1 MFFKEVNEIDLGQ
14 TTIDNIFIDIF
25 MPMANGLYVQ
35 VYLLGYR
42 YACDMTSNPKF
53 NNNSI
58 ARNLNIPL
66 SDVLAAWDFWEE
78 KKLVKKHKNE
88 GSDDFNFSIEFLD
101 LKKIYMDNILNPNQS
116 IKSDVNNIVSAGEN
130 LQVRKM
136 FNCINQ
142 VVGRHLQPSEKI
154 SILDI
159 MDKYNMST
167 DMILCAYEHVKEQT
181 GTSKPVSYI
190 EGIIRNWYDANLY
203 TPEEVQNSFAERSKR
218 FMMYKTVFNELG
230 FSRQPTRS
238 EKELMDIWFDKY
250 KFDIELILE
259 ACSKSKN
266 ISNPS
271 ISYINGIVKSWNEK
285 NIKTLEDLRKSENEF
300 KRKSELKKADL
311 KLNNT
316 TNSTSKDYNKTKFHN
331 FEETFTNYSSEEL
344 EKIIEENQ
352 RRKFK

>member
-58 ARNLNIPL
+58 AKNLNIPL
-66 SDVLAAWDFWEE
+66 SDVLAAWNFWEE
-78 KKLVKKHKNE
+78 KKLVKKHRNE
-88 GSDDFNFSIEFLD
+88 GTDDFSFSIEFLD
-101 LKKIYMDNILNPNQS
+101 LKKIYMNNILNPNQS
-116 IKSDVNNIVSAGEN
+116 LKSDVNNIVSAGEN
-130 LQVRKM
+130 PQIRKM
-136 FNCINQ
+136 FNFINQ

-154 SILDI
+154 SILDM

-190 EGIIRNWYDANLY
+190 EGIIRNWYDASLY
-203 TPEEVQNSFAERSKR
+203 TPEEVKNSFTERSKR

-266 ISNPS
+266 IANPS

-285 NIKTLEDLRKSENEF
+285 NIKTLEDLKVSEDEYNHKSEA
-300 KRKSELKKADL
+300 KKSSSNKSK
-311 KLNNT
+311 NNV
-316 TNSTSKDYNKTKFHN
+316 KQVKTRFHN
-331 FEETFTNYSSEEL
+331 INQTFSKYSPDEL
-344 EKIIEENQ
+344 EKMLQESQ
-352 RRKFK
+352 KGKFR

>member
-58 ARNLNIPL
+58 AKNLNIPL

-88 GSDDFNFSIEFLD
+88 GNDDFSFSIEFLD
-101 LKKIYMDNILNPNQS
+101 LKKIYMDNILSPNQS
-116 IKSDVNNIVSAGEN
+116 IKSDVNSIVSAGESPHI
-130 LQVRKM
+130 RKM
-136 FNCINQ
+136 FNSINQ
-142 VVGRHLQPSEKI
+142 VVGRYLQPSEKI
-154 SILDI
+154 SILEMI
-159 MDKYNMST
+159 DKYNMST
-167 DMILCAYEHVKEQT
+167 DMIICAYEHVKEQT
-181 GTSKPVSYI
+181 GTAKPVSYI
-190 EGIIRNWYDANLY
+190 EGVIRNWYDANLY
-203 TPEEVQNSFAERSKR
+203 TPEEVKNSFVERSQR

-238 EKELMDIWFDKY
+238 EKEVMDTWFDKY
-250 KFDIELILE
+250 NFDIELVLE

-285 NIKTLEDLRKSENEF
+285 NIKTLDDLKVSEEEF
-300 KRKSELKKADL
+300 KRKSETKKTS
-311 KLNNT
+311 NNANKN
-316 TNSTSKDYNKTKFHN
+316 NSNNQHVKTRFHN
-331 FEETFTNYSSEEL
+331 INQTFTKYSPDEL
-344 EKIIEENQ
+344 EKMLQESQ
-352 RRKFK
+352 KGKFR

>member
-42 YACDMTSNPKF
+42 YACDATSNPKF
-53 NNNSI
+53 NNSSI
-58 ARNLNIPL
+58 AMNLNIPL
-66 SDVLAAWDFWEE
+66 SDVLSAWEFWEE
-78 KKLVKKHKNE
+78 KKLIKKHKND
-88 GSDDFNFSIEFLD
+88 GNDDFSFSIEFLD
-101 LKKIYMDNILNPNQS
+101 LKKIYMDNLLNTNHS
-116 IKSDVNNIVSAGEN
+116 IKSDVNSIVSAGEN
-130 LQVRKM
+130 PQIRKM
-136 FNCINQ
+136 FNSINQ
-142 VVGRHLQPSEKI
+142 VVGRHLQPGEKI
-154 SILDI
+154 SILDM

-167 DMILCAYEHVKEQT
+167 DMILCAYEHVKDKT

-190 EGIIRNWYDANLY
+190 EGVIRNWYDASIY
-203 TPEEVQNSFAERSKR
+203 TPEEVENSFVERSKR

-238 EKELMDIWFDKY
+238 EKDLMDIWFDKY

-285 NIKTLEDLRKSENEF
+285 NIKTLEDLSLSEEEFKHKSEA
-300 KRKSELKKADL
+300 KKANSNAN
-311 KLNNT
+311 KNNV
-316 TNSTSKDYNKTKFHN
+316 KQVKTRFHN
-331 FEETFTNYSSEEL
+331 INQTFNKYSPDEL
-344 EKIIEENQ
+344 EKMLQESQ
-352 RRKFK
+352 KGKFR

>member
-58 ARNLNIPL
+58 AKNLNIPL

-78 KKLVKKHKNE
+78 KKLVKKHRNE
-88 GSDDFNFSIEFLD
+88 GTDDFSFSIEFLD

-116 IKSDVNNIVSAGEN
+116 IKSDVTSIVSAGEN
-130 LQVRKM
+130 PQIRKM

-154 SILDI
+154 SILDM

-181 GTSKPVSYI
+181 GTSKPVGYI

-203 TPEEVQNSFAERSKR
+203 TPEEVKNSFAERSKR

-266 ISNPS
+266 IPNPS
-271 ISYINGIVKSWNEK
+271 IAYINGIVKSWNDK
-285 NIKTLEDLRKSENEF
+285 NIKTLEDLKVSEDEYKHKSET
-300 KRKSELKKADL
+300 KKSSSNDSK
-311 KLNNT
+311 NNV
-316 TNSTSKDYNKTKFHN
+316 KQVKTRFHN
-331 FEETFTNYSSEEL
+331 INQTFSKYSPDEL
-344 EKIIEENQ
+344 EKILQESQ
-352 RRKFK
+352 KGKFR

>member
-88 GSDDFNFSIEFLD
+88 GNDDFDFSIEFLD
-101 LKKIYMDNILNPNQS
+101 LKKIYMDNILNRNQS
-116 IKSDVNNIVSAGEN
+116 IKSDVNSIVSAGEN
-130 LQVRKM
+130 IQIRKM

-142 VVGRHLQPSEKI
+142 IVGRHLQPSEKI
-154 SILDI
+154 SILDM

-285 NIKTLEDLRKSENEF
+285 NIKTLEDLKVSEDEF
-300 KRKSELKKADL
+300 KRKSDIKRANSNESK
-311 KLNNT
+311 NN
-316 TNSTSKDYNKTKFHN
+316 SKQVKTRFHN
-331 FEETFTNYSSEEL
+331 INQTFTKYSPDEL
-344 EKIIEENQ
+344 EKILQESQ
-352 RRKFK
+352 KGKFR

>member
-58 ARNLNIPL
+58 AKNLNIPL

-88 GSDDFNFSIEFLD
+88 GNDDFSFSIEFLD

-116 IKSDVNNIVSAGEN
+116 IKSDVNNIVSAGESPHI
-130 LQVRKM
+130 RKM
-136 FNCINQ
+136 FNSINQ
-142 VVGRHLQPSEKI
+142 VVGRYLQPSEKI
-154 SILDI
+154 SILEMI
-159 MDKYNMST
+159 DKYNMST
-167 DMILCAYEHVKEQT
+167 DMIICAYEHVKEQT
-181 GTSKPVSYI
+181 GTAKPVSYI
-190 EGIIRNWYDANLY
+190 EGVIRNWYDANLY
-203 TPEEVQNSFAERSKR
+203 TPEEVKSSFLERSQR

-238 EKELMDIWFDKY
+238 EKEVMDTWFDKY
-250 KFDIELILE
+250 NFDIELVLE

-285 NIKTLEDLRKSENEF
+285 NIKTLDDLKVSEEEF
-300 KRKSELKKADL
+300 KRKSEVKKTS
-311 KLNNT
+311 NNT
-316 TNSTSKDYNKTKFHN
+316 NKNNNQHIKTRFHN
-331 FEETFTNYSSEEL
+331 INQTFTKYSPDEL
-344 EKIIEENQ
+344 EKILQESQ
-352 RRKFK
+352 KGKFR

>member
-285 NIKTLEDLRKSENEF
+285 NIKTLEDLAASEEEF
-300 KRKSELKKADL
+300 KRKSETKKS
-311 KLNNT
+311 
-316 TNSTSKDYNKTKFHN
+316 NSGTSKGNSQKVKTRFHN
-331 FEETFTNYSSEEL
+331 INQTFNKYSSDEL
-344 EKIIEENQ
+344 EKILQESQ
-352 RRKFK
+352 KGKFK

>member
-42 YACDMTSNPKF
+42 YSCDMTSNPKF
-53 NNNSI
+53 NNKTI
-58 ARNLNIPL
+58 AKNLNIPL

-88 GSDDFNFSIEFLD
+88 GNDDFNFSIEFLD

-116 IKSDVNNIVSAGEN
+116 IKSDVNNIVSASESPN
-130 LQVRKM
+130 IRKM
-136 FNCINQ
+136 FNSINQ
-142 VVGRHLQPSEKI
+142 VVGRYLQPSEKI
-154 SILDI
+154 SILEMI
-159 MDKYNMST
+159 DKYNMST
-167 DMILCAYEHVKEQT
+167 DMIICAYEHVKEQT
-181 GTSKPVSYI
+181 GTAKPVSYI
-190 EGIIRNWYDANLY
+190 EGVIRNWYDANLY
-203 TPEEVQNSFAERSKR
+203 TPEDVKNSFLERSQR

-238 EKELMDIWFDKY
+238 EKEVMDTWFDKY
-250 KFDIELILE
+250 NFDIELVLE

-285 NIKTLEDLRKSENEF
+285 NIKTLDDLKVSEEEF
-300 KRKSELKKADL
+300 KRKSETKKAS
-311 KLNNT
+311 NNANKN
-316 TNSTSKDYNKTKFHN
+316 NSNNQHVKTRFHN
-331 FEETFTNYSSEEL
+331 INQTFAKYSPDEL
-344 EKIIEENQ
+344 EKMLQESQ
-352 RRKFK
+352 KGKFR